1 MTNRSFK
8 KVSIDFFNEPT
19 IGNKMSPRTSKQY
32 EEIREEKIALIMDTA
47 LEHFANEGYFSTT
60 INHIA
65 RHAGISK
72 GLMYNYFESKETL
85 LKAIMNKSIAEVL
98 NFFDIDRDGYLSEE
112 EFEFFIRKINVMLKE
127 KRSFWRLLFQLMM
140 QNDVRAQFLKS
151 FAGTDSRE
159 QSGTLP
165 GLDLPASRSMNMIA
179 DYFIRR
185 KEMKGEGYDP
195 EIELRMFLITIKGF
209 AMTSIY
215 ADDVEDDNNEKA
227 INRIIELYK

>member
-1 MTNRSFK
+1 
-8 KVSIDFFNEPT
+8 
-19 IGNKMSPRTSKQY
+19 MSPRTSRQY

-72 GLMYNYFESKETL
+72 GLLYNYFESKEAL
-85 LKAIMNKSIAEVL
+85 LKAIIHKSSAEVL
-98 NFFDIDRDGYLSEE
+98 NYFDINRDGYLSEE

-127 KRSFWRLLFQLMM
+127 KRSFWRLLFQLLM
-140 QNDVRAQFLKS
+140 QNDVREQFLKS
-151 FAGTDSRE
+151 FAGTGSRE
-159 QSGTLP
+159 QSGTIP
-165 GLDLPASRSMNMIA
+165 GLDLPASQIMNMIK

-185 KEMKGEGYDP
+185 KEKTGEGYDP

-209 AMTSIY
+209 AITSIY
-215 ADDVEDDNNEKA
+215 ADDEEDDNNEKA
-227 INRIIELYK
+227 VNRIIELYK

>member
-1 MTNRSFK
+1 
-8 KVSIDFFNEPT
+8 
-19 IGNKMSPRTSKQY
+19 
-32 EEIREEKIALIMDTA
+32 
-47 LEHFANEGYFSTT
+47 
-60 INHIA
+60 
-65 RHAGISK
+65 
-72 GLMYNYFESKETL
+72 
-85 LKAIMNKSIAEVL
+85 
-98 NFFDIDRDGYLSEE
+98 
-112 EFEFFIRKINVMLKE
+112 MLKE

-140 QNDVRAQFLKS
+140 QNDVREQFLKS
-151 FAGTDSRE
+151 FAGTDSRD